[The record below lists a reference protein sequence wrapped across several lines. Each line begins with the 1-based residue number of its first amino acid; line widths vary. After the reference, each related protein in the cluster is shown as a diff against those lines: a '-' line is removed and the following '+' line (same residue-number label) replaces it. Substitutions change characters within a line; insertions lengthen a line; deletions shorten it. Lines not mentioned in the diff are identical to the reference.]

1 MNHFYRKNQIANFEK
16 RKKLSCNDMNSL
28 VSLFLDIDGYNRF
41 GSLHWWESGQIQEGK
56 ISIPNCLEREN

>member
-28 VSLFLDIDGYNRF
+28 VSLFIDIDGYNRF
-41 GSLHWWESGQIQEGK
+41 TDEKVAKFKKVKFKFQIV
-56 ISIPNCLEREN
+56 